1 MNFYNTLTKKS
12 EEFDLSRP
20 LITIYS
26 CGPTVYNY
34 IHIGNARPICVFD
47 VLRRYFKHR
56 WTDENPLTGQDKE
69 FVKVKYVQ
77 NFTDVDDKIINKAN
91 EEGISSKKLSDKYIK
106 EYFIDARGLN
116 VLDADVHPRV
126 SENMDAI
133 ISLVEKIMKNG
144 YAYQVDN
151 DVFFSVRKFK
161 DYGKFSGK
169 NIDDLLSGAR
179 IDANEKK
186 QDPLD
191 FALWKGAKP
200 GEPSWD
206 SPWGKGRPGWHIECS
221 AMSMKYLGE
230 TIDIHC
236 GGADLIFPHHENEVA
251 QSEAA
256 TGKPFAR
263 FWLHNGFIEI
273 DNKKMSKS
281 EGNFFL
287 VRNVAE
293 KYGYEVIRYMMIS
306 AHYASPINYT
316 EEIIKSLKTSLDR
329 LYQCRENLSKAIAVA
344 PNGEIGAEVEKK
356 SREYNLAFM
365 SSMDNDLNT
374 SSAFAVLF
382 DLVRYANTLTM
393 DERVTKQALQKIQS
407 IFETFVNI
415 FGLLYERKEETI
427 PQEVSDLKAD
437 WENARKDKNFEL
449 ADSLKAQISNLGYK
463 VEVTRQ
469 GTNIKKI

>member
-1 MNFYNTLTKKS
+1 
-12 EEFDLSRP
+12 
-20 LITIYS
+20 
-26 CGPTVYNY
+26 
-34 IHIGNARPICVFD
+34 
-47 VLRRYFKHR
+47 LRRYFKHR